1 MNNEFQIGDILIRE
15 NEYYLVVDKTYV
27 TYTIRNLNGGNECV
41 LAKLLFVRHDGY
53 YQKVS

>member
-53 YQKVS
+53 YQKVF